1 MSKKKRKHLRTA
13 FSGKVK
19 VTQSN
24 SNSHLLK
31 LRDISDDG
39 VFLVV
44 TDEQQLFE
52 IEEVVE
58 IQIQNMAAD
67 APILK
72 MKVVRKAEGGYGLM
86 FVE

>member
-1 MSKKKRKHLRTA
+1 MSKKKQKHVRTA

-24 SNSHLLK
+24 SNSHSLK

-39 VFLVV
+39 VFLV
-44 TDEQQLFE
+44 TTEAQLFE